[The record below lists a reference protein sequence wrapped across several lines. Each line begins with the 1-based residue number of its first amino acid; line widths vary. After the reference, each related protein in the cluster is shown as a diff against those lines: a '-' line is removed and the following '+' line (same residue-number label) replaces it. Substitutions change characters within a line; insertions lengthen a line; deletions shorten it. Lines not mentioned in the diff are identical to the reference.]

1 MFIEFQSYGAFLHK
15 TLIRLFIKVT
25 LCRGGGEGG
34 GWVGRVLLD
43 ICLEWVML
51 FLKFSFSSWNQK
63 QYLQE
68 GKGFLPAS
76 CTALFIPIIETII
89 NLRCKSPVRPCNDFR
104 LNSGQVNNTSNR
116 KNIFVWK
123 QWPITEKKYTKHNYP
138 ISDQNHQNPLSLHK
152 DILPSLRVKSY
163 HTLAP
168 LFFSPMPPASAPSV
182 PAQRSCMFI

>member
-1 MFIEFQSYGAFLHK
+1 MFIEFQSHGAFLHK

-25 LCRGGGEGG
+25 LYRGGGWGG
-34 GWVGRVLLD
+34 VGGGGKGTPRYLSWVGWVGRVLLD
-43 ICLEWVML
+43 ICLEWVIL

-76 CTALFIPIIETII
+76 RTALFIPIIETII

-104 LNSGQVNNTSNR
+104 LNSGQVNNASNR

-168 LFFSPMPPASAPSV
+168 LF
-182 PAQRSCMFI
+182 

>member
-1 MFIEFQSYGAFLHK
+1 MALFHRANFAIFNFAQKFPSGCSLNFKAMALFCIK
-15 TLIRLFIKVT
+15 RLYVYSSKWPYT
-25 LCRGGGEGG
+25 GGGGGG

-43 ICLEWVML
+43 ICLEWVIL

-76 CTALFIPIIETII
+76 RTALFIPIIETII

-104 LNSGQVNNTSNR
+104 LNSGQVNNASNR

-168 LFFSPMPPASAPSV
+168 LF
-182 PAQRSCMFI
+182 

>member
-1 MFIEFQSYGAFLHK
+1 MFIEFQSHGAFLHK

-25 LCRGGGEGG
+25 LYRGGRGG

-43 ICLEWVML
+43 ICLEWVIL

-63 QYLQE
+63 QYLQG

-76 CTALFIPIIETII
+76 RTALFIPIIETII

-104 LNSGQVNNTSNR
+104 LNSGQVNNASNR

-123 QWPITEKKYTKHNYP
+123 QWPITEKKIHKT
-138 ISDQNHQNPLSLHK
+138 QLSY
-152 DILPSLRVKSY
+152 LRPESSK
-163 HTLAP
+163 P
-168 LFFSPMPPASAPSV
+168 
-182 PAQRSCMFI
+182 FIAA